1 MRNDDTKDLLKTNDS
16 LLLSNDF
23 KDQNEMN
30 SQFQQSQDEDSL
42 FISQLQKKEL
52 KKLQEFDIKI
62 DPDKLG
68 ENA

>member
-30 SQFQQSQDEDSL
+30 SQF
-42 FISQLQKKEL
+42 
-52 KKLQEFDIKI
+52 
-62 DPDKLG
+62 
-68 ENA
+68 